1 MDKILL
7 KDLKRDTFRRS
18 ALLCIPDINNLFSL
32 NDDYTPQEI
41 FFGIV
46 KDALKVYEKWL
57 PIYLQTKV
65 YIEPDNM
72 NGTFQFKDNF
82 SGYINGSV
90 PEDMICLIPS
100 AITSLSKGGWNDSC
114 NSIQYRYYPPR
125 LSEFWYYPSTYFMSY
140 LANRPIVESY
150 DEKSKDFTDDCA
162 VYFMTKDTSSESR
175 IFLDQVYVELC
186 RYIINLKKNFALN
199 NLPIDM
205 FGGLEDD
212 YNRVFNELN
221 DYYRSSFTD
230 GQYLN

>member
-1 MDKILL
+1 
-7 KDLKRDTFRRS
+7 
-18 ALLCIPDINNLFSL
+18 
-32 NDDYTPQEI
+32 
-41 FFGIV
+41 
-46 KDALKVYEKWL
+46 
-57 PIYLQTKV
+57 
-65 YIEPDNM
+65 
-72 NGTFQFKDNF
+72 
-82 SGYINGSV
+82 
-90 PEDMICLIPS
+90 
-100 AITSLSKGGWNDSC
+100 
-114 NSIQYRYYPPR
+114 
-125 LSEFWYYPSTYFMSY
+125 MSY